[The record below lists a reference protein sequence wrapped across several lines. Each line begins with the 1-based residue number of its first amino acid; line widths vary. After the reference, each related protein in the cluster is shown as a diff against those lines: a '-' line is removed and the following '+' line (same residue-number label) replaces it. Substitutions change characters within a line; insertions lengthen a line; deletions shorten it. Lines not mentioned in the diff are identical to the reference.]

1 MNINESL
8 RDWIES
14 QIEETSPLADIQII
28 TMGETDDITP
38 PFLGITEVSS
48 EETNDLVPGVST
60 FQITCE
66 LHTVPADES
75 NGGTTPETEREFRR
89 DLYDII
95 GDEAAIPWMDLKN
108 GWRVFDIRL
117 ASPITEASE
126 GRRVSRWNLQIVACP
141 L

>member
-8 RDWIES
+8 RDWIENN
-14 QIEETSPLADIQII
+14 IEETDALASVQIV
-28 TMGETDDITP
+28 TMGETDELVP
-38 PFLGITEVSS
+38 PFLGIVEASS
-48 EETNDLVPGVST
+48 ERTNELVPGVST
-60 FQITCE
+60 FQIACE
-66 LHTVPADES
+66 LHTVPADED
-75 NGGTTPETEREFRR
+75 NEGTTPEQEREYRR

-95 GDEAAIPWMDLKN
+95 GDVDAVNWMNLKN

-126 GRRVSRWNLQIVACP
+126 GRRVSRWSVQIVACP